1 MERLAVCSAVISLL
15 FLISSPS
22 AFAGD
27 QPGFSIKVFTSPDD
41 QFWINS
47 VIIEGADEV
56 MLVDAQLTKTNA
68 AKVLREIKE
77 TKKPLS
83 IVYITHEHA
92 DHFLGL
98 EVFRDAYPRVR
109 IIANSA
115 VVDRINKV
123 YQEKIDKWKKILGSG
138 ATSHVVAIEKFD
150 GNFIEFESSKI
161 EVLKN
166 IQGDTDENTM
176 LWIPGQRIL
185 IAGDVLFNNQHVYT
199 AETDIEA
206 RGKWLNSLNK
216 IRELKP
222 SLVIPGHSKVGAPL
236 DSSTAVDFTENYLLV
251 FDEELKKAKDAD
263 SLINAMK
270 EKFPSADLLLAIER
284 GAKANVGAT
293 FAAQLTP
300 AQKIDTV
307 TTLLKSLETRDPRPL
322 AYIGSRYTQHNLRV
336 ADGPAALNELV
347 LHSPAG
353 TTVHTV
359 RIFADGDYV
368 VAQTDY
374 NFGGPKVGFDVFRF
388 SGDKI
393 VEHWGNLQDKCA
405 APNPSGRTQ
414 LDGPTKVADLDK
426 TDANKLLMKGYFD
439 DVVLGGQ
446 RDKVAQYRSADNFHQ
461 HNCEGEDNKSGFQIF
476 AKPGFVLKY
485 TKVHKILGQ
494 GNFVL
499 VMSEGL
505 FDAKPTAFYD
515 LYRIENGKQA
525 EHWDVLE
532 TIPPSDQWKNPNG
545 KF

>member
-22 AFAGD
+22 ALAGD

-41 QFWINS
+41 QFWVNS
-47 VIIEGADEV
+47 VIIEGTDEV
-56 MLVDAQLTKTNA
+56 MLVDGQLTKTNA
-68 AKVLREIKE
+68 EKVLQEIKE

-83 IVYITHEHA
+83 IIYITHEHA

-98 EVFRDAYPRVR
+98 EVFKEAYPRVR

-138 ATSHVVAIEKFD
+138 ATSHVVAIKKFD
-150 GNFIEFESSKI
+150 GNFINFESSKI
-161 EVLKN
+161 EVIKN

-185 IAGDVLFNNQHVYT
+185 IAGDVVVNNMHVYT
-199 AETDIEA
+199 AETDSKA

-222 SLVIPGHSKVGAPL
+222 SVVIPGHSKVGAPL
-236 DSSTAVDFTENYLLV
+236 DVSTAVDFTENYLLV

-263 SLINAMK
+263 SLINAME
-270 EKFPSADLLLAIER
+270 EKFPSADFLLALER

-300 AQKIDTV
+300 AQKIDRV

-322 AYIGSRYTQHNLRV
+322 AYIGSRYAQHNLRV

-359 RIFADGDYV
+359 RIFSDGR
-368 VAQTDY
+368 Q
-374 NFGGPKVGFDVFRF
+374 
-388 SGDKI
+388 S
-393 VEHWGNLQDKCA
+393 C
-405 APNPSGRTQ
+405 GR
-414 LDGPTKVADLDK
+414 
-426 TDANKLLMKGYFD
+426 N
-439 DVVLGGQ
+439 
-446 RDKVAQYRSADNFHQ
+446 
-461 HNCEGEDNKSGFQIF
+461 SGFQRPAVRAGRHPDDPFGIEQPY
-476 AKPGFVLKY
+476 ARPGRGRGAAENEANGPVDQCVARADRRRASFDQRVEEQANRRRAIDVFDIEPLPASHPFRTLDNALATPHIGY
-485 TKVHKILGQ
+485 V
-494 GNFVL
+494 
-499 VMSEGL
+499 SDGL
-505 FDAKPTAFYD
+505 YKTFYEDTVSNIRKWLDAHQNSAGTG
-515 LYRIENGKQA
+515 ENNA
-525 EHWDVLE
+525 
-532 TIPPSDQWKNPNG
+532 
-545 KF
+545 